1 MPQEHYFSNEP
12 LGEFRPKT
20 IEVSLAGNIVSVQ
33 TAGGIFSPDHI
44 DTGTA
49 VLLELLDEAP
59 KVGDVLDI
67 GCGWGPIA
75 LSIAI
80 SRPHVTVWAIDVN
93 ERALELTR
101 LNAAKLGITNIK
113 TCKPDEVPSDLKFDG
128 IWSNPPIRV
137 GKDVLHEIL
146 KTWLPKLATGAEGY
160 LVVQKNLGADS
171 LLRWLQD
178 VLPKKFASVRVDT
191 SKQFRV
197 LRVTNKN

>member
-12 LGEFRPKT
+12 LGEFRAKT
-20 IEVSLAGNIVSVQ
+20 IEVTLAGNRVSVE
-33 TAGGIFSPDHI
+33 TAGSIFSPDHV

-59 KVGDVLDI
+59 AIGDVLDI

-75 LSIAI
+75 LSLAM
-80 SRPHVTVWAIDVN
+80 SRPHVTVWAVDVN

-101 LNAAKLGITNIK
+101 RNAEKLGLTNVK
-113 TCKPDEVPSDLKFDG
+113 VCQPDQVPKDLKFAG

-137 GKDVLHEIL
+137 GKEVLHDIL
-146 KTWLPKLATGAEGY
+146 TAWLPRLASGAEGY

-178 VLPKKFASVRVDT
+178 ALPKKFVSLRLET
-191 SKQFRV
+191 SKSFRV
-197 LRVTNKN
+197 IRVTNKN

>member
-12 LGEFRPKT
+12 VGDFRPKT
-20 IEVSLAGNIVSVQ
+20 IDVTLAGQKVSVL
-33 TAGGIFSPDHI
+33 TAGGIFSPDHV

-49 VLLELLDEAP
+49 VLLEMLDEAP
-59 KVGDVLDI
+59 KLGDVLDI

-75 LSIAI
+75 LSIAL
-80 SRPHVTVWAIDVN
+80 SRPHVTVWAVDVN

-101 LNAAKLGITNIK
+101 RNAEKLGITNIK
-113 TCKPDEVPSDLKFDG
+113 ICKPEEVPAQLEFAG

-137 GKDVLHEIL
+137 GKEVLHDIL
-146 KTWLPKLATGAEGY
+146 KTWLPRMAKGAESY

-178 VLPKKFASVRVDT
+178 VLPKSFASVRVDT

-197 LRVTNKN
+197 LRVTKKN

>member
-1 MPQEHYFSNEP
+1 MPQEHYFSSEP
-12 LGEFRPKT
+12 VGEFKTKT
-20 IEVSLAGNIVSVQ
+20 IEVILAGKKVSVK
-33 TAGGIFSPDHI
+33 TSGSIFSPDHI

-49 VLLELLDEAP
+49 VLLEQLDEAP
-59 KVGDVLDI
+59 ALGDILDI

-75 LSIAI
+75 LALAI
-80 SRPHVTVWAIDVN
+80 HRPHATIWAIDVN

-101 LNAAKLGITNIK
+101 MNIESLGLKNVK
-113 TCKPDEVPSDLKFDG
+113 VCKPEEVPKSVSFAG

-137 GKDVLHEIL
+137 GKEVLHSIL
-146 KTWLPKLATGAEGY
+146 KEWLPRLIGGSEGF

-178 VLPKKFASVRVDT
+178 TLPKKFSSVRLET

-197 LRVTNKN
+197 IRVSKKN

>member
-146 KTWLPKLATGAEGY
+146 KTWLPKLASGAEGY

>member
-12 LGEFRPKT
+12 LGEFRAKT
-20 IEVSLAGNIVSVQ
+20 IEVTLAGNRVSVE
-33 TAGGIFSPDHI
+33 TAGSIFSPDHV

-59 KVGDVLDI
+59 TIGDVLDI

-75 LSIAI
+75 LSLAM
-80 SRPHVTVWAIDVN
+80 SRPHVTVWAVDVN

-101 LNAAKLGITNIK
+101 RNAEKLGLTNVK
-113 TCKPDEVPSDLKFDG
+113 VCQPDQVPKELTFAG

-137 GKDVLHEIL
+137 GKEVLHGIL
-146 KTWLPKLATGAEGY
+146 TTWLPRLAGGAEGY

-178 VLPKKFASVRVDT
+178 ALPKKFVSLRLET
-191 SKQFRV
+191 SKSFRV
-197 LRVTNKN
+197 IRVTNKN